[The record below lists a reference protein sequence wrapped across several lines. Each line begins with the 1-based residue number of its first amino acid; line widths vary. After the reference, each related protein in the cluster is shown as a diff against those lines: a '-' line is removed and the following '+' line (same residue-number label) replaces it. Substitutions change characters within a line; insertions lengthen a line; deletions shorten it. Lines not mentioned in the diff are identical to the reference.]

1 MLLNENNLSLSFD
14 RINAFG
20 NVDGLN
26 LQNLFYSNNGYFP
39 NIFLFSSSGED
50 LNLNC
55 YLRTIKTFEEIKTLS
70 ASHNCQFQYV
80 EYNYASCSDIR
91 KDEGFKESYCNRYAC
106 VIPEWNIYVRIE
118 NVPSECY
125 ILYSHDSK
133 DKMLQIKEIISS
145 NIVSNG
151 NNNVYLIASNHG
163 DYYLTPWKI
172 NPPQMLDVTE
182 HYNDDFQPVDKTIR
196 GFMDSDKSGLVLL
209 HGLKGTGKTTY
220 IRNLIASYPE
230 RKFVFIHPSLVPL
243 LGSPEFGNFLS
254 TLKDHVIILEDCEN
268 AIRKRKSIAANDS
281 AVALLLNL
289 TDGLLSDDLRM
300 KFICTFN
307 DASTNIDDALTR
319 KGRLVAR
326 YEFKKLCEE
335 KATALL
341 RKVTKNDEITSE
353 EGGMSLADIYYYSSE
368 NYEQEKQ
375 QISF

>member
-14 RINAFG
+14 KTNAFG

-39 NIFLFSSSGED
+39 NIFLFSGSDED
-50 LNLNC
+50 NNRYLN
-55 YLRTIKTFEEIKTLS
+55 TIKTFEQIKDLAIS
-70 ASHNCQFQYV
+70 NNCHFQYV
-80 EYNYASCSDIR
+80 EYNYASCSGVR
-91 KDEGFKESYCNRYAC
+91 NDESLSESYCNRYAC
-106 VIPEWNIYVRIE
+106 VIPEWDIYIRIE
-118 NVPSECY
+118 NSPSECY
-125 ILYSHDSK
+125 ILYSHESK
-133 DKMLQIKEIISS
+133 DKMIQIKEIISS
-145 NIVSNG
+145 NIVLKG
-151 NNNVYLIASNHG
+151 NNNVYLIASSQG
-163 DYYLTPWKI
+163 AYYLTPWKI

-196 GFMDSDKSGLVLL
+196 GFINNDKSGLVLL

-254 TLKDHVIILEDCEN
+254 TLKDHIIILEDCEN
-268 AIRKRKSIAANDS
+268 AIRKRKSIASNDS

-307 DASTNIDDALTR
+307 DASTSIDDALTR

-326 YEFKKLCEE
+326 YEFKKLCED

>member
-14 RINAFG
+14 KTTAFG

-39 NIFLFSSSGED
+39 NIFMFSGPDEDINSSH
-50 LNLNC
+50 
-55 YLRTIKTFEEIKTLS
+55 YLRTIKTFEEIKTLV
-70 ASHNCQFQYV
+70 ASHNCHCQYV
-80 EYNYASCSDIR
+80 EYKYSSCPDVR
-91 KDEGFKESYCNRYAC
+91 KDESFIESYCNRYAC

-118 NVPSECY
+118 NDPSDCY

-163 DYYLTPWKI
+163 NYYLTPWKI
-172 NPPQMLDVTE
+172 NPPQMLDVTD

-220 IRNLIASYPE
+220 IRNLIVSYPG

-268 AIRKRKSIAANDS
+268 AIRKRKSIASNDS

-326 YEFKKLCEE
+326 YEFKKLCED

-341 RKVTKNDEITSE
+341 RKVTKNDEMVADA
-353 EGGMSLADIYYYSSE
+353 GGMSLADIYYYSSE
-368 NYEQEKQ
+368 SYEQEKQ